1 MFSPIFLLRLLIRI
15 IHKRSYPATLWGD
28 YIRLSSWYFLR
39 EDGRDLYILNEQ
51 WLSTDELPQSI
62 TIKADQ
68 KVLFGKEYKFI
79 MTLLDQELDGEPS
92 KNVEG
97 TQTEEATEETGVTA
111 PVIIPEVTAAHI
123 EDDTNNVIDNDVTQ
137 AHIAGDETDTVVLD

>member
-1 MFSPIFLLRLLIRI
+1 
-15 IHKRSYPATLWGD
+15 
-28 YIRLSSWYFLR
+28 
-39 EDGRDLYILNEQ
+39 
-51 WLSTDELPQSI
+51 
-62 TIKADQ
+62 
-68 KVLFGKEYKFI
+68 